1 MRSMIRH
8 LAITTAAA
16 ATLCLSGMASAQT
29 YPDGPVQFIIP
40 WPPGDFEDIL
50 TRMIAEDMQA
60 ETGVPVSVVNRPGGG
75 DGPFP
80 GALEVLAAPAD
91 GSVVG
96 SFVIGVP
103 VIGPMLDIGIED
115 DSFEAIGI
123 FLTYPFVLAASG
135 DAPYSDMSELAEHAR
150 QNDVV
155 LGHFG
160 AGLAPTQASLAAA
173 KLMDFEFADDSA
185 FDMLDCNSLNSGD
198 ADVINTTL
206 ALIEPCIDEI
216 NILANIG
223 EERIGKLPDVA
234 TLSEQSG
241 INDLELWNGLF
252 VRKGTP
258 QHVKDAL
265 SAFAEKS
272 MMSDRAQQLMHETG
286 ARVYWQG
293 AEESEQRI
301 KADRMKSAEIAG
313 IISN

>member
-1 MRSMIRH
+1 
-8 LAITTAAA
+8 
-16 ATLCLSGMASAQT
+16 
-29 YPDGPVQFIIP
+29 
-40 WPPGDFEDIL
+40 
-50 TRMIAEDMQA
+50 MQA
-60 ETGVPVSVVNRPGGG
+60 ETGIPVSVVNRPGGG

-135 DAPYSDMSELAEHAR
+135 DAPYSDMSELAEHAQ

-198 ADVINTTL
+198 ADVIN
-206 ALIEPCIDEI
+206 
-216 NILANIG
+216 ILANIG

-258 QHVKDAL
+258 QHVKEAL

-293 AEESEQRI
+293 AEDSEQRI